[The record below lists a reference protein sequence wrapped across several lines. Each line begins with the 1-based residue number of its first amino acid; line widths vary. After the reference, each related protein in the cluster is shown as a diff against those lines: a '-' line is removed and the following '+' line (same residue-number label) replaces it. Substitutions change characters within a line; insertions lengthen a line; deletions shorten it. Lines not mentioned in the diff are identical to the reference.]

1 MAYKEVT
8 ASLTLPADKSPVT
21 VLVFNTASL
30 VSATITPHGKAEKV
44 VRGCEGVFT
53 LQPEQQLIYSS
64 AEFSNFVTGQD
75 VEIRLRA
82 ADAVAVPVSVLYCYD
97 EGKAAGV

>member
-8 ASLTLPADKSPVT
+8 ATLTLPADKSPVT

-30 VSATITPHGKAEKV
+30 VSATIIPHGKAEKV
-44 VRGCEGVFT
+44 VRGCEGTFI

-64 AEFSNFVTGQD
+64 GEFLGFVTGQD

-82 ADAVAVPVSVLYCYD
+82 ADAVSVPVSVLYCYD